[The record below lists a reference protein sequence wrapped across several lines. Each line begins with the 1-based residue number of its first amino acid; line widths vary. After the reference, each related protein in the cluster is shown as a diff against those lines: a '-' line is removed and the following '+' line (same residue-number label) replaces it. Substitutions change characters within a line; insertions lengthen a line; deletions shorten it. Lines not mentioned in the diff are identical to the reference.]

1 MRRTPFA
8 RLGVSDLP
16 AYRAMVALPASTVS
30 ASTHGTCLPL
40 AVLSVNARIML
51 ARCMQV
57 SSPPAAVVGGG
68 PAYMA
73 VDVEVTLLQT
83 LQVAG
88 LVAAYNGPAL
98 LNAPAGAPPLSLPA
112 PPVADLQ
119 TTAAWMLSTCP
130 VGGAANLRV
139 AGSDTHTVPAGPTA
153 AERVDGEPGQS
164 HAAPRGC
171 RCNTD
176 LRHSWCAAAR
186 RRCYVRG
193 TGSRRSSR
201 GSFSS
206 PVRRDASQQAR
217 VADASVRTRSS
228 SRADFRVVE

>member
-1 MRRTPFA
+1 MFAVSCAVGERAHHAGSLHATHFPPRRSSAADPPTWLWTL
-8 RLGVSDLP
+8 RSRCCRRCRLP
-16 AYRAMVALPASTVS
+16 AWWRLTTGRRCSTP
-30 ASTHGTCLPL
+30 PL
-40 AVLSVNARIML
+40 AG
-51 ARCMQV
+51 
-57 SSPPAAVVGGG
+57 AAV
-68 PAYMA
+68 
-73 VDVEVTLLQT
+73 
-83 LQVAG
+83 
-88 LVAAYNGPAL
+88 AA
-98 LNAPAGAPPLSLPA
+98 S

-186 RRCYVRG
+186 RRCYGRG
-193 TGSRRSSR
+193 TRSRRSSG